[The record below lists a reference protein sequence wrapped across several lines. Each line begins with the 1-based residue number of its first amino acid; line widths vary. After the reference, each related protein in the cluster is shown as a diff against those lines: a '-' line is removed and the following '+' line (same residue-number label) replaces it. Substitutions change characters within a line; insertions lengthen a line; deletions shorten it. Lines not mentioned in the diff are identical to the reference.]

1 MADNTLYTK
10 LCEAYSEKNLNL
22 ITSKI
27 IEIYKN
33 KQYHKLKSLL
43 NAIDKYIDFQDDNM
57 SKSFSKLIFMY
68 HPDKGHQYRKEIE
81 QINQSGKTELLH
93 EYSHIFIAADIDA
106 LSTSPDDDFDIDYA
120 PEYGFDEDPRD
131 MDYYDGGYHQS
142 DDLRSDLDDYEFD
155 NTFFGAIKR
164 KYYGHLRVEMP
175 SYYLEDLD
183 EIDMANYDI
192 TDLFGIEYC
201 RQVVLLNLS
210 GNGIVDISDLKGLSL
225 IEELY
230 LSDNEIG
237 YIDAVSNLTKL
248 RVIDISNNAVDDL
261 SPLFELPDL
270 EYVNI
275 VGNPIP
281 LNHKKILKDK
291 GVLVIG

>member
-1 MADNTLYTK
+1 MTGNNLYTK

-33 KQYHKLKSLL
+33 KQHYKLKSLL
-43 NAIDKYIDFQDDNM
+43 NAIDKYIDFQDESM

-68 HPDKGHQYRKEIE
+68 HPDKGHQYRKEID
-81 QINQSGKTELLH
+81 QIYKSGKTELLE
-93 EYSHIFIAADIDA
+93 EYTHIFIAADIDS
-106 LSTSPDDDFDIDYA
+106 LSTSPDDDLDIDYS
-120 PEYGFDEDPRD
+120 PEYGFDEDLRD
-131 MDYYDGGYHQS
+131 MDYYDGAYHQS

-192 TDLFGIEYC
+192 TDLYGIEYC
-201 RQVVLLNLS
+201 RQVVFLNLS

-237 YIDAVSNLTKL
+237 YIDAVSNLIKL

-270 EYVNI
+270 EYVNV
-275 VGNPIP
+275 VGNPVP
-281 LNHKKILKDK
+281 HKHKEFLKGR
-291 GVLVIG
+291 GVLVVG